1 LGVEPWLV
9 LEAEACVPKSIEDSW
24 CSTLG
29 IALESGQ
36 WWLGIELLIGSVSPL
51 GMAFDRMHT

>member
-1 LGVEPWLV
+1 M